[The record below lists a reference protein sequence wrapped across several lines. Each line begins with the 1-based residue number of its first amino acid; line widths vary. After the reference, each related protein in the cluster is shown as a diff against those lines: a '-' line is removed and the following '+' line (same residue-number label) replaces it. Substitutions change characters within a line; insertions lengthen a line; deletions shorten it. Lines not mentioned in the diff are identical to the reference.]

1 MHATSSSFIFITLSL
16 LHSAIADVVD
26 SGKWWKG
33 ISDSDLK
40 AIVMDRSPPSYLKNR
55 YDIWASRFQPFSD
68 KSTSGRTTETMQ
80 YAVVKNSGDLNPNA
94 YYVAAYVYMTPL
106 NRTLSVEGA
115 TFNYFQ
121 CTSDG
126 SGDFDSIDKKQCDE
140 QNKIGTW
147 VVKREQELSSIDV
160 ADLVFGDKR
169 TYDEKTTKVLTF
181 QTGKKPKRPNDSPSA
196 NRKVDCA
203 YAHGYLILEASLA
216 YECHTHEQPYLL
228 APY

>member
-1 MHATSSSFIFITLSL
+1 MHATSPSFIFITLSL
-16 LHSAIADVVD
+16 LHSVIAD
-26 SGKWWKG
+26 
-33 ISDSDLK
+33 

-80 YAVVKNSGDLNPNA
+80 YAVVKSSGDLNPNA

-147 VVKREQELSSIDV
+147 VVKKEQELSSIDV

-181 QTGKKPKRPNDSPSA
+181 QTGKNPSDQTTVVEGVPA
-196 NRKVDCA
+196 IVVFYDKDR
-203 YAHGYLILEASLA
+203 
-216 YECHTHEQPYLL
+216 
-228 APY
+228 APAPTVRWIAPMPMDI